1 MKNIQHQNSQRA
13 NSIVTNDVLT
23 IGYSY
28 LTILEK
34 TESQGISPVQT
45 FRHTTVRHEIA
56 HCSPNC

>member
-45 FRHTTVRHEIA
+45 FRHTTVRH
-56 HCSPNC
+56 